1 MRGPAQISALIFMNK
16 LCYLHNVFPIL
27 VLLGL
32 SLLFC
37 PAIPWGR
44 RRSSRSVLP
53 LRTSLEVEMVVTIS
67 EIGCLVISL
76 SGVFCFRFPQPPVKR
91 IKLSQ
96 VKYEHFIPL
105 EAEYQGFARE
115 INPRTYTQIDTP
127 TVVQGGADG
136 TPS

>member
-16 LCYLHNVFPIL
+16 LCYLHNVFPSL

-37 PAIPWGR
+37 PSIPWWR

-53 LRTSLEVEMVVTIS
+53 LRTSLEVEMAVTIS

-76 SGVFCFRFPQPPVKR
+76 SGVLSFRFP
-91 IKLSQ
+91 
-96 VKYEHFIPL
+96 
-105 EAEYQGFARE
+105 
-115 INPRTYTQIDTP
+115 
-127 TVVQGGADG
+127 
-136 TPS
+136 

>member
-1 MRGPAQISALIFMNK
+1 MRRPAQISALIFMNK
-16 LCYLHNVFPIL
+16 LCYLHNVFSSL

-37 PAIPWGR
+37 PSIPWGR

-76 SGVFCFRFPQPPVKR
+76 SGVFSFRF
-91 IKLSQ
+91 L
-96 VKYEHFIPL
+96 
-105 EAEYQGFARE
+105 
-115 INPRTYTQIDTP
+115 
-127 TVVQGGADG
+127 
-136 TPS
+136 